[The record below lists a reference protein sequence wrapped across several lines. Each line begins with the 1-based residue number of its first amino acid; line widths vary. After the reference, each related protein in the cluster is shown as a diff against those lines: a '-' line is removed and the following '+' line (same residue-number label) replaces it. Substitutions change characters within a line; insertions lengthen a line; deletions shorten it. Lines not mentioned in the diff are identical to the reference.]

1 MTLILCDTDFLIK
14 ATTQPLPELAQ
25 FLSSPEY
32 ELATL
37 AKIESELRG
46 LLRSE
51 NKVTS
56 RKAKTALGSLE
67 LKKVKVI
74 DQKLEK
80 SRADADVLLVDYAS
94 KSKDQVIV
102 ATLDHSILSI
112 LEKRRLPYLTLHKNR
127 PFFRSFESA
136 TYLLHKGQ

>member
-1 MTLILCDTDFLIK
+1 MSLILCDTDFLIK
-14 ATTQPLPELAQ
+14 ASTQPLPELAQ
-25 FLSSPEY
+25 ILSTSEY
-32 ELATL
+32 QLATL
-37 AKIESELRG
+37 PKIEAELKG

-56 RKAKTALGSLE
+56 RKAKTALESLDS
-67 LKKVKVI
+67 KRVKVI
-74 DQKLEK
+74 DQKLGK
-80 SRADADVLLVDYAS
+80 SKADADVLLVEYAA

-102 ATLDHSILSI
+102 ATLDHSILSV
-112 LEKRRLPYLTLHKNR
+112 LEKRRLPYLTLRKNR